1 MSGGSSPLRSSV
13 TLKAFKNIRPR
24 NYRVTTALPRWPY
37 KQTNFLNAVHTDF
50 LPDVDIAQYLR
61 QSESRQKI
69 PPCSCTASIAECTQ
83 PQRRLW
89 GNETVVS
96 LLLRWWVSTGEL
108 TISRRRIATD
118 IEILSLHKI
127 YMHHIL
133 HSRDTSSDLTS
144 LVSEHNFLYLR
155 VDRRQDSGRRGVN
168 RLSQFTPSLLCSCLL
183 KQLSVV
189 SYIKPGTVF

>member
-37 KQTNFLNAVHTDF
+37 KHTNILNAVHTDF
-50 LPDVDIAQYLR
+50 LPDVNIAQYLR

-69 PPCSCTASIAECTQ
+69 PPCSCTASIAERTQ

-96 LLLRWWVSTGEL
+96 FLLRWWVSTGEL

-127 YMHHIL
+127 YVHHIL
-133 HSRDTSSDLTS
+133 HSRDTSGDLTS
-144 LVSEHNFLYLR
+144 SFRTNFLDLR
-155 VDRRQDSGRRGVN
+155 VDGRQDSGRRGVN
-168 RLSQFTPSLLCSCLL
+168 RLSQP
-183 KQLSVV
+183 
-189 SYIKPGTVF
+189 VFVPFVGGFIY